1 MSKTTKII
9 AALGVVA
16 GLGVAALP
24 AFTYATASVSGQVE
38 VRVDVD
44 PAIAM
49 TISGNNDYDGTTTPK
64 PEGVQDGVSVYDG
77 SSIIGGYNAANT
89 NPQGVD
95 KNADGYTIQTS
106 GSKLSILPNQFK
118 QGTGTTG
125 EDTDGFGSL
134 VTVYTNNGTYSLSV
148 ADADSDTS
156 LRAGTQQTTDPEIP
170 ALNSEATTPI
180 GIGVSAWGYK
190 LSGTDNS
197 WVAMQANTNAR
208 VLVNGGAASTAGNPS
223 TILYAVSTSPTQA
236 TGTYKDTIVYTA
248 TATN

>member
-24 AFTYATASVSGQVE
+24 AFTYAAQVQGQVE
-38 VRVDVD
+38 LEVDVD

-49 TISGNNDYDGTTTPK
+49 TIRGNNDYDGTTTPK
-64 PEGVQDGVSVYDG
+64 PEGVQDGVSVYNG
-77 SSIIGGYNAANT
+77 SSKIGSYDASNT
-89 NPQGVD
+89 NPAGVD
-95 KNADGYTIQTS
+95 NTASGYQIQTS

-118 QGTGTTG
+118 EGTGTTG
-125 EDTDGFGSL
+125 ADAAGFGSL
-134 VTVYTNNGTYSLSV
+134 VTVYTNNGTYSLTV
-148 ADADSDTS
+148 ADADADTS

-170 ALNSEATTPI
+170 ALNSEAATPI
-180 GIGVSAWGYK
+180 GAGVSAWGYK
-190 LSGTDNS
+190 LSGTDGS
-197 WVAMQANTNAR
+197 WVAMPANDNAR
-208 VLVNGGAASTAGNPS
+208 TLVDGGAASTTGNSS

-248 TATN
+248 TTAN